1 MKYDTFWIICQ
12 CLAEPEGT
20 KKSSV
25 ALLQAE
31 NIMRAGE
38 ALVMAMGFMAVAVL
52 VAVQGRNPPQVVKNT
67 ASQKNKQGKKPTDG
81 YQYNTSTS
89 DEGIIRLDLEVQSRG
104 SGSSRSREIDCFP
117 GRCPP
122 KCI

>member
-1 MKYDTFWIICQ
+1 MIIWILKYDTFWIICQ

-20 KKSSV
+20 KKSSSPV
-25 ALLQAE
+25 ASGKYYE
-31 NIMRAGE
+31 SWWSIGDGH
-38 ALVMAMGFMAVAVL
+38 AMGFMAVAVL

-89 DEGIIRLDLEVQSRG
+89 DEGIIRLDLEVQPR
-104 SGSSRSREIDCFP
+104 GSSRSRGISICY
-117 GRCPP
+117 
-122 KCI
+122 